1 MFGNVGINSPVL
13 YVKLPGVYTCTVRW
27 ADEEITSGE
36 MVVYESEIKP
46 LIAYNY
52 FPPNDCYSFQVVMK
66 AIFSYLVMQYFVYR
80 NNCFHLFIMY
90 R

>member
-1 MFGNVGINSPVL
+1 MFGNVGVNSPVL

-46 LIAYNY
+46 LIAYIL
-52 FPPNDCYSFQVVMK
+52 PS
-66 AIFSYLVMQYFVYR
+66 
-80 NNCFHLFIMY
+80 
-90 R
+90 